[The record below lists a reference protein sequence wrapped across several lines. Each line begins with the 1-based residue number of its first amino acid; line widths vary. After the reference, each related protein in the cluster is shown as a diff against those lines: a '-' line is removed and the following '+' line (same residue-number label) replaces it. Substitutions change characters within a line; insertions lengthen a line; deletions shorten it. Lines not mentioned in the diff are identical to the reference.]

1 MASLNGLGL
10 REGVDSRSDS
20 TGKGERCKYGL
31 FEKVLSWIP
40 EKKKFL
46 STKEKRSEKKEKVL
60 LNDCLKFLGKIK
72 SLHGRTLQDFLTEET
87 TSLNRQ
93 MRL

>member
-1 MASLNGLGL
+1 MS
-10 REGVDSRSDS
+10 
-20 TGKGERCKYGL
+20 K
-31 FEKVLSWIP
+31 
-40 EKKKFL
+40 
-46 STKEKRSEKKEKVL
+46 KEKRSEKKEKVL